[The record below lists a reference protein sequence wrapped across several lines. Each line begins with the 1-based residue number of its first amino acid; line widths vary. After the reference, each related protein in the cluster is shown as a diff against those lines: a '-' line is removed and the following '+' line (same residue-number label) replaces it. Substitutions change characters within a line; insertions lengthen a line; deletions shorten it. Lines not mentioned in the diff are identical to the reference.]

1 MVKEILMILFA
12 CVVTNNICCAQ
23 GIGVLEVQNPKRNA
37 GYVAFVSIAI
47 TLLATLTALAYY
59 YLENLLLAKFD
70 LGFLKIF
77 VLTVIVGILAF
88 IVSGIAK
95 KVNKEVT
102 FLFDQN
108 YSFLAIIA
116 VTVGILLLI
125 DFSAS
130 ILTVLL
136 SAAFYGL
143 GFTIINFMFYAFE
156 ERMQVRNI
164 NVVFR
169 SLPIIL
175 FTLSFI
181 GMLFYAISMYLI

>member
-1 MVKEILMILFA
+1 MVKEILMLLFA

-37 GYVAFVSIAI
+37 AYVAFISIAVTI
-47 TLLATLTALAYY
+47 LATITAIGYY
-59 YLENLLLAKFD
+59 YLNSLLLEQFD

-77 VLTVIVGILAF
+77 ILTVIVGIFAF

-108 YSFLAIIA
+108 YSFLTIIA
-116 VTVGILLLI
+116 VTVGILLLV
-125 DFSAS
+125 DFSQS
-130 ILTVLL
+130 ILFVVL
-136 SAAFYGL
+136 SAFFYGL
-143 GFTIINFMFYAFE
+143 GFLVINFMFYAFE
-156 ERMQVRNI
+156 ERMQIRSV

-175 FTLSFI
+175 FTLAFI
-181 GMLFYAISMYLI
+181 GMLLYAISMFVI

>member
-1 MVKEILMILFA
+1 MASEILALLFA
-12 CVVTNNICCAQ
+12 CAVTNNICCAQ

-37 GYVAFVSIAI
+37 GYVAFISLAVIV
-47 TLLATLTALAYY
+47 LATLTALGYY
-59 YLENLLLAKFD
+59 FLNKYVLAVFD
-70 LGFLKIF
+70 LSFVKIF
-77 VLTVIVGILAF
+77 VLTVIVGVLTF
-88 IVSGIAK
+88 IASAIAK

-116 VTVGILLLI
+116 ITVGILLLV

-130 ILTVLL
+130 LLTAVL
-136 SAAFYGL
+136 SAAFYGI
-143 GFTIINFMFYAFE
+143 GFLIINFMFYAFE
-156 ERMQVRNI
+156 ERIQVKSV

-181 GMLFYAISMYLI
+181 GMLLYAVSMFVI